1 MKRTLL
7 FLMVFSL
14 LATVAWANDAPTIV
28 LPDDFTFDEDSSLQV
43 DFDLYVDDINGDPLS
58 LTVNG
63 NTDIDVVIDGL
74 LVTFSGPQDWFGT
87 ETLTF
92 TVDDGVVEAFAV
104 DFVDVIVSPVNDE
117 PTIELPDDFTFA
129 EDGTLVV
136 DFTPYLYDVDE
147 DVLTLDYYIG
157 GVDDNGTG
165 TVYVSIDGLEV
176 TFTAEQDWNGT
187 EIVEFT
193 VDDGA
198 GATDATA
205 SDMVDVIVT
214 PVNDAPVL
222 TLPDSFTFP
231 EEGSLVED
239 FTPYIFDADGDD
251 VTLTFSDN
259 INVTVIV
266 NVFDVTFGNVQD
278 WNGTENIT
286 FTLNDAVVDATG
298 SDTVDIIVTPTN
310 DPPTIIL
317 PDDFTFDEDDE
328 LIVDMSAYAEDIDG
342 DDLYFSISGN
352 TNVFADFEGMTAT
365 FTATPDWNG
374 SENITITVSDEMT
387 DDTAFDQVEVIVLPV
402 NDAPTI
408 TLPDDFTMN
417 EDSTL
422 EEDFSA
428 YVNDVDGDDLTLS
441 ISNNTNIFASFTD
454 LTAFITST
462 QDWNGTENVTFIVD
476 DGITEASTSDDI
488 DIIVLPVNDAPT
500 IVLPDSFTF
509 PEDGS
514 LEVDFA
520 QYVDDVE
527 GDPLDL
533 TVSSN
538 QEITVDIV
546 DLMVTFGATT
556 DWNGTENLTFVVN
569 DNVSDAVAVDFVDV
583 IVTPVNDT
591 PTIVLPDDFTFA
603 EDGSLGADFSQF
615 IDDIDENS
623 LTLSYSGN
631 VNVGITIDGTYVTF
645 DAAQDWNGTEN
656 IMFTVDD
663 GVTDATASD
672 YVDVIVT
679 PVNDAPTIDLPA
691 DFT

>member
-74 LVTFSGPQDWFGT
+74 LVTFSAPQDWFGT

-387 DDTAFDQVEVIVLPV
+387 DDTAFDQVEVIVFPV

-476 DGITEASTSDDI
+476 DGITE
-488 DIIVLPVNDAPT
+488 
-500 IVLPDSFTF
+500 
-509 PEDGS
+509 
-514 LEVDFA
+514 
-520 QYVDDVE
+520 
-527 GDPLDL
+527 
-533 TVSSN
+533 
-538 QEITVDIV
+538 
-546 DLMVTFGATT
+546 
-556 DWNGTENLTFVVN
+556 
-569 DNVSDAVAVDFVDV
+569 
-583 IVTPVNDT
+583 
-591 PTIVLPDDFTFA
+591 
-603 EDGSLGADFSQF
+603 
-615 IDDIDENS
+615 
-623 LTLSYSGN
+623 
-631 VNVGITIDGTYVTF
+631 
-645 DAAQDWNGTEN
+645 
-656 IMFTVDD
+656 
-663 GVTDATASD
+663 
-672 YVDVIVT
+672 
-679 PVNDAPTIDLPA
+679 
-691 DFT
+691 